1 MEIKLREVEE
11 KDIDFIF
18 ELRNNE
24 EIRKYMF
31 NTEPLIYEKHI
42 NYWKNRIEKK
52 EPSYIIIANEK
63 EVGFVKLDYCN
74 LEKAYYV
81 GIVIEPKHQGEGIG
95 KKSIEKLKEKHGKL
109 LAKVKPDNEKS
120 KKMFEKM
127 GFKLRSYEM
136 ECD

>member
-1 MEIKLREVEE
+1 MEIKIREVQE

-31 NTEPLIYEKHI
+31 NTEPLIYEKHVT
-42 NYWKNRIEKK
+42 YWKNRIGKK
-52 EPSYIIIANEK
+52 EPSYIIEK
-63 EVGFVKLDYCN
+63 DEIKVGFVKLDHCN
-74 LEKAYYV
+74 MEKKYFV
-81 GIVIEPKHQGEGIG
+81 SIVMDQKEQSKGIG
-95 KKSIEKLKEKHGKL
+95 KLAIKEIMKRHDKIY
-109 LAKVKPDNEKS
+109 AKIKPDNEKS
-120 KKMFEKM
+120 KRMFESL